1 MRHFP
6 TNCYNG
12 AHLDV
17 FRQPSPLSLSLLNVL
32 ILIRQFFILNRQ
44 KYLKRPR
51 LIDKNPKKT
60 ALIRQK
66 YLFLQRKEE
75 LNEMGDRIGAALR
88 YNITPNISV
97 QMSVESRRPAR

>member
-32 ILIRQFFILNRQ
+32 I
-44 KYLKRPR
+44 
-51 LIDKNPKKT
+51 
-60 ALIRQK
+60 LIRQK

-97 QMSVESRRPAR
+97 QMSVESRRANH